1 MTEIPP
7 QESLEAK
14 VAKEKVKQPKESLT
28 RAELIS
34 GLAKGLLPL
43 AAGVAG
49 GYWATGG
56 PGGVGVSLLLTSLG
70 MSFATENDTS
80 KSDYI
85 AEYFYK
91 AGIVVG
97 AVTGIAAAYV
107 WFEQN
112 GGKK

>member
-1 MTEIPP
+1 MTETPNP
-7 QESLEAK
+7 SPLEK
-14 VAKEKVKQPKESLT
+14 QVAEKKLPEKEKPLT
-28 RAELIS
+28 LADLTG

-43 AAGVAG
+43 AAGAG
-49 GYWATGG
+49 AGYWATGS

-70 MSFATENDTS
+70 MSWATENDTS
-80 KSDYI
+80 RSDFI
-85 AEYFYK
+85 ADYFYRVG
-91 AGIVVG
+91 AVVG